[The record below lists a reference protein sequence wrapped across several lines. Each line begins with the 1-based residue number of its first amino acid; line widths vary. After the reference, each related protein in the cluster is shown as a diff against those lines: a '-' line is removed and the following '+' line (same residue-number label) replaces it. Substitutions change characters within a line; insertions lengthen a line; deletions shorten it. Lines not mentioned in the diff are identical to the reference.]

1 MTGTSGLDGQIRT
14 ITIAKGI
21 GIILVVIGHYYP
33 NQCPLYWELI
43 RKFIYGFHMPLFL
56 MLSGYLFSKYHD
68 TQKLNLSF
76 LKKKFTRLIIPF
88 ISIAIIAFV
97 IKYFVGQFY
106 TLRHP
111 VSVNSFLSIFITSK
125 GTYFP
130 LLWFLYSLFII
141 FMIYPIFNLVLRSK
155 YLIFFV
161 SILLLFINWPRYFYL
176 NHVFVSFPF
185 FCFGALFPRQVDFDT
200 LENKKL
206 IYLLLVGI
214 VLLIFTYFFAMPFI
228 EDLLYIKVTKLIIGI
243 SGSLTVISLAAIL
256 NKGLNLNYFLYFI
269 GFYSMSI
276 YLLHTIFSSSV
287 SIINYQI
294 LKTNYFIIPALFGI
308 MIGILLPLL
317 LEIHVLRKYHFTRK
331 FILGLSSTG
340 SISLDT
346 KRYINEANEQT
357 YPSTGR
363 FHWM

>member
-1 MTGTSGLDGQIRT
+1 MTVTSSSNCQSRT

-21 GIILVVIGHYYP
+21 GIIMVVIGHYYP
-33 NQCPLYWELI
+33 NQSPLYWELI

-56 MLSGYLFSKYHD
+56 ILSGYLFSKYHD

-88 ISIAIIAFV
+88 ISIAIFAFA
-97 IKYFVGQFY
+97 IKFVAGQFY

-111 VSVNSFLSIFITSK
+111 VSVNSFMSIFITSK

-141 FMIYPIFNLVLRSK
+141 FTIYPILNLVLRSK
-155 YLIFFV
+155 FLIFFI

-185 FCFGALFPRQVDFDT
+185 FCFGALFSRQIDFDT
-200 LENKKL
+200 LENRKL
-206 IYLLLVGI
+206 IYLLLIGTI
-214 VLLIFTYFFAMPFI
+214 LLTFTYFFAMPFI

-243 SGSLTVISLAAIL
+243 SGSLTIISLAAIL
-256 NKGLNLNYFLYFI
+256 NKGLNLNHFLYVI

-276 YLLHTIFSSSV
+276 YLLHTIFSSSI

-308 MIGILLPLL
+308 TIGIFLPLL
-317 LEIHVLRKYHFTRK
+317 LEMHVLRKYPITRK
-331 FILGLSSTG
+331 YILGLSSTS
-340 SISLDT
+340 SISLEP
-346 KRYINEANEQT
+346 KVHHSQEAVA
-357 YPSTGR
+357 
-363 FHWM
+363 